1 LILDGNRRWA
11 KENGMPTLRG
21 HQKGYDNLTEIAKH
35 AILDQKIPFVSAY
48 MFSVENW
55 KRAEEEVGY
64 LMKLASKMANRD
76 AADLHEKNIR
86 VLWLGSDRG
95 ISDDLKK
102 SIEKAVEQTKNN
114 TAGTLG
120 LCFNYGGRQ
129 EIVDA
134 VNKIDGEV
142 TEEAIAK
149 NLYGPEIPDIDLLIR
164 TSGEQRISGFMLWR
178 MAYSEMLFVDKYW
191 PDFSNNDLDLAIS
204 DYNRRKRRYGK

>member
-11 KENGMPTLRG
+11 KENGMPAFRG
-21 HQKGYDNLTEIAKH
+21 HQKGYENLKEIAKH
-35 AILDQKIPFVSAY
+35 AILDLKIPFVSAY

-55 KRAEEEVGY
+55 KRTEEEVGY
-64 LMKLASKMANRD
+64 LMNFASKMANQD
-76 AADLHEKNIR
+76 VGEMHEKNIR
-86 VLWLGSDRG
+86 VVWLGSDRG
-95 ISDDLKK
+95 ISADLKK
-102 SIEKAVEQTKNN
+102 SIEKVVDQTKNN
-114 TAGTLG
+114 TAGTFG

-142 TEEAIAK
+142 TEEAIAQ

-164 TSGEQRISGFMLWR
+164 TSGEQRISDFMLWR
-178 MAYSEMLFVDKYW
+178 VAYSELSFSEKYW

-204 DYNRRKRRYGK
+204 DYNGRQRRYGK